1 MKKTLIAGIGFGLII
16 PIWGATIWSIY
27 KEENVKIVEKVVM
40 TEPEKV
46 EAHVFLTKWQID
58 KMASSF
64 KDGSHPSDTLKFKS
78 IVRKDSTGWR
88 ISSTHL
94 VKAPE
99 QYPLPEGK
107 FYVVD
112 SSYVDHI
119 GDFKSCV
126 EYASS
131 YKDFHDYIVVSSE

>member
-1 MKKTLIAGIGFGLII
+1 MNKTLIAGIGFGLVI
-16 PIWGATIWSIY
+16 PIWGATFWSMY
-27 KEENVKIVEKVVM
+27 KEVNTEIVKKIVV

-64 KDGSHPSDTLKFKS
+64 ENDSHPSDTLKFKS
-78 IVRKDSTGWR
+78 VVRKDGSGWR

-94 VKAPE
+94 AKGSSPSPMPKG
-99 QYPLPEGK
+99 Q

-112 SSYVDHI
+112 SSYVDHS

-126 EYASS
+126 EYAAS
-131 YKDFHDYIVVSSE
+131 YKKFHDYIVVSPE